1 VSTNEK
7 CDTCNDKTDGC
18 SPDKCGV
25 TVLPQNDVNDIKH
38 VIAVMSGKGGVG
50 KSAVSALVA
59 VSLARKGYRVGIL
72 DADIT
77 GPSVPKMFGL
87 NERPVNAGQYL
98 LPVKTPTGI
107 AVMSLNL
114 LLERE
119 DQPVLWRGPIIAGAV
134 KQFWTDVAWGRL
146 DYLVVDMPPG
156 TGDVPLTVMQSLPL
170 DGVIIVTSP
179 QDLANMVVKK
189 AVNMVHQ
196 MEVPMVGLVENMS
209 YLRCPDCG
217 REIKIF
223 GDSHA
228 DQLTAAGL
236 PLLEKLPLDPELAQL
251 CDDGQIEKYKAE
263 LFGNLDKII
272 NKLPARK
279 TS

>member
-1 VSTNEK
+1 MSTEDK
-7 CDTCNDKTDGC
+7 CSACGDKTEGC

-25 TVLPQNDVNDIKH
+25 TALPQNDVNDIKH

-50 KSAVSALVA
+50 KSAVAGRVA
-59 VSLARKGYRVGIL
+59 ISLARKGYRVGIL

-77 GPSVPKMFGL
+77 GPSIPKMFGL
-87 NERPVNAGQYL
+87 NERPVNDGQYL
-98 LPVKTPTGI
+98 LPVKTPSGI

-189 AVNMVHQ
+189 AVNMVRQ
-196 MEVPMVGLVENMS
+196 MNVPLLGMVENMS
-209 YLRCPDCG
+209 YLHCPDCG
-217 REIKIF
+217 KEIKIF
-223 GDSHA
+223 GESHA
-228 DQLTAAGL
+228 GQLAAAGL
-236 PLLEKLPLDPELAQL
+236 PLLERLPLDPELAQL
-251 CDDGQIEKYKAE
+251 CDAGRIENYKDE
-263 LFGNLDKII
+263 LFSNLDKLIT
-272 NKLPARK
+272 NLP
-279 TS
+279 TSNIS